1 MSSGLQPQLT
11 PLLPQGFVLLP
22 KSECDVREVE
32 FARCLRLRQ
41 TSLEPVA
48 FRLPRVRV
56 RLDPHSLTPSPHPSP
71 SGALGPGWPCHET
84 APLAAL
90 WGTCTPSYAEIQKP
104 QTGVPGLAIL
114 PPPPTDATVPWAL
127 VSASGQPPPPSMQ
140 KEFFQDDVFPD
151 TAITWEPVLSAKAWL
166 EGANGQPRLLS
177 LQPPGMTPG
186 RMRDRGASRK
196 QGSG

>member
-56 RLDPHSLTPSPHPSP
+56 RLDPRSLTPSPHPSP

-114 PPPPTDATVPWAL
+114 PPPTNGCHCAL
-127 VSASGQPPPPSMQ
+127 GSGQCLRAAPSSLHCRKSSSRMTCSQ
-140 KEFFQDDVFPD
+140 TQPSPGSRYSVPRPGWKALTGSPGF
-151 TAITWEPVLSAKAWL
+151 SACSPLA
-166 EGANGQPRLLS
+166 
-177 LQPPGMTPG
+177 
-186 RMRDRGASRK
+186 
-196 QGSG
+196 